1 MCLKISDYL
10 RMFHVER
17 LSGVFHIRKYDLVH
31 HSFLVGIL
39 FERFAKKEGIE
50 ISAQALSSVLH
61 HDVFE
66 TVTGDLSYVVKNYSR
81 TTKKSWEKIEDEML
95 KRESRFSDCTDEH
108 MKSVLSPLQFTLFKS
123 CDLFELWIFI
133 VNEYLFGNHH
143 NDIVEIMKRCEE
155 IIEGYGI
162 PSVIAEMYEYKKE
175 VGL

>member
-66 TVTGDLSYVVKNYSR
+66 TVAFPRVRAPARPVLLLRSAYVAGQSR
-81 TTKKSWEKIEDEML
+81 
-95 KRESRFSDCTDEH
+95 
-108 MKSVLSPLQFTLFKS
+108 
-123 CDLFELWIFI
+123 
-133 VNEYLFGNHH
+133 
-143 NDIVEIMKRCEE
+143 
-155 IIEGYGI
+155 
-162 PSVIAEMYEYKKE
+162 
-175 VGL
+175 